1 MLRRTARTVHTPA
14 AQWTRTLCTATTRR
28 SCLPLLHCNTVTTSI
43 PTTTTFL
50 ATGSSRLVAAR
61 GLLLSHTT
69 RRYLQQNAFEAL
81 GIYKPLAEN
90 LALTKQIT
98 RPTKLQRSFIPPILL
113 NKDVLIRDTT
123 GSGKTFGV
131 LLSVLNKPRRKLVV
145 GKGVN
150 VGGGNGIT
158 SVIVVPNQELA
169 FQLVDW
175 TRELFPSLWEEEGE
189 AFLDGMIQAVVTPP
203 PSPIDPSLTGK
214 TAGAGSGRYTST
226 GKKARHRP
234 RATSSTNTKADQD
247 QIQKLA
253 QNPPHVLVATPHRLW
268 DLLQRGVLDLSQI
281 ETLVLDEVDHLIR
294 LPNRYA
300 SLKQVLNRDLHP
312 KPAELAV
319 SEILRSAQAA
329 GRYPPALAPAAATG
343 QEPEPSAQDQ
353 DTTTSGGGKVARTGK
368 GADRIQIVAASATMN
383 RPMRHW
389 LETVRGWVQD
399 PTWVDTTKSVVL
411 PEGIE
416 HHCVIVGP
424 DSVRNMRFD
433 TSESEKVDGERG
445 EKEEVEVDMAE
456 TDRAWNHSK
465 DKSNTLTSK
474 EKEAAWKERN
484 LTAPGVISSD
494 LDTGAVERFRDDD
507 DRMLEGVAMACQ
519 LDEVKSAC
527 VFFCTSFSLKDLAT
541 RFEFEFGLPVKTIQ
555 NAFPLHQQLL
565 PSSTSTSA
573 SALTTTATATMK
585 KRSTGIYI
593 AHEENARG
601 LDLPGLSHVFIVGLP
616 SSPSSYLHMAGRT
629 GRMGE
634 RGEVVTILRDDEFL
648 EDRAR
653 SLFRML
659 NVKVEP
665 YRHVE

>member
-1 MLRRTARTVHTPA
+1 M
-14 AQWTRTLCTATTRR
+14 
-28 SCLPLLHCNTVTTSI
+28 
-43 PTTTTFL
+43 
-50 ATGSSRLVAAR
+50 TGSAR
-61 GLLLSHTT
+61 VVVSSGLLLSQFT
-69 RRYLQQNAFEAL
+69 RRYLQQNAFESL
-81 GIYKPLAEN
+81 GIYKPLAKN
-90 LALTKQIT
+90 LETTKHIIT
-98 RPTKLQRSFIPPILL
+98 PTKLQQSFIPPILL
-113 NKDVLIRDTT
+113 GKDVLIRDTT

-131 LLSVLNKPRRKLVV
+131 LLSVLNKPRRRILVSSAT
-145 GKGVN
+145 GGV
-150 VGGGNGIT
+150 GGNGIT
-158 SVIVVPNQELA
+158 SVVVVPNQELA

-175 TRELFPSLWEEEGE
+175 TRELFPSADEE
-189 AFLDGMIQAVVTPP
+189 FIDGMIQAVVTPP
-203 PSPIDPSLTGK
+203 PSPVDPTSSSTIA
-214 TAGAGSGRYTST
+214 TPAGSGTST

-234 RATSSTNTKADQD
+234 RATALNNNNKADKD

-253 QNPPHVLVATPHRLW
+253 AHPPHVLVATPSRLW
-268 DLLQRGVLDLSQI
+268 DLLQRGILDLSGI

-294 LPNRYA
+294 LPNRFA
-300 SLKQVLNRDLHP
+300 SRKQILNRDVHP

-319 SEILRSAQAA
+319 REILRSAQDV
-329 GRYPPALAPAAATG
+329 GRYPTLSTESTVAG
-343 QEPEPSAQDQ
+343 DQ
-353 DTTTSGGGKVARTGK
+353 DKLSEAGSDHTSSEKVDGVIERTGV
-368 GADRIQIVAASATMN
+368 GADRIQIIAASATMN

-389 LETVRGWVQD
+389 LETTRGWVQD
-399 PTWVDTTKSVVL
+399 PTWIDTTKSVVL

-433 TSESEKVDGERG
+433 ESQVGAAGGGGE
-445 EKEEVEVDMAE
+445 EEVDMAE
-456 TDRAWNHSK
+456 TDRAWNNQPKSRSK
-465 DKSNTLTSK
+465 DGSTLTSK
-474 EKEAAWKERN
+474 EKEAEWKERN

-494 LDTGAVERFRDDD
+494 VDSGTIEKFRDDD

-555 NAFPLHQQLL
+555 NAFPT
-565 PSSTSTSA
+565 STSTSA
-573 SALTTTATATMK
+573 LTTTTTGK
-585 KRSTGIYI
+585 KGRSTGIYL

-659 NVKVEP
+659 NVRIEP
-665 YRHVE
+665 YQHVE

>member
-1 MLRRTARTVHTPA
+1 M
-14 AQWTRTLCTATTRR
+14 
-28 SCLPLLHCNTVTTSI
+28 
-43 PTTTTFL
+43 
-50 ATGSSRLVAAR
+50 
-61 GLLLSHTT
+61 
-69 RRYLQQNAFEAL
+69 
-81 GIYKPLAEN
+81 
-90 LALTKQIT
+90 
-98 RPTKLQRSFIPPILL
+98 
-113 NKDVLIRDTT
+113 
-123 GSGKTFGV
+123 
-131 LLSVLNKPRRKLVV
+131 VV
-145 GKGVN
+145 GKGVGE
-150 VGGGNGIT
+150 GGGNGIT
-158 SVIVVPNQELA
+158 SVVVVPNQELA
-169 FQLVDW
+169 FQLVEW
-175 TRELFPSLWEEEGE
+175 TRELFPSFCEEEGE
-189 AFLDGMIQAVVTPP
+189 EFLDGMIQAVVTPP
-203 PSPIDPSLTGK
+203 PSPVDPTLTGK
-214 TAGAGSGRYTST
+214 PAGAGPGGYTST

-234 RATSSTNTKADQD
+234 RATSSINTKADQE
-247 QIQKLA
+247 QIQRLA

-300 SLKQVLNRDLHP
+300 SRKQVLNRDLHP

-329 GRYPPALAPAAATG
+329 GRYPPALAPAAVTG
-343 QEPEPSAQDQ
+343 QEADLSTEDQ
-353 DTTTSGGGKVARTGK
+353 DTTGSGAGKVARTGK

-433 TSESEKVDGERG
+433 ISESEKVGG
-445 EKEEVEVDMAE
+445 GGGTEEVEVDMAE
-456 TDRAWNHSK
+456 TDRAWNQSK

-474 EKEAAWKERN
+474 EKEAAWKERS
-484 LTAPGVISSD
+484 LAAPGVISPD
-494 LDTGAVERFRDDD
+494 LDTGAVEKFRDDD

-519 LDEVKSAC
+519 LDDVKSAC

-555 NAFPLHQQLL
+555 NAFPLYQLP
-565 PSSTSTSA
+565 PSSTSTSTSTLA
-573 SALTTTATATMK
+573 TTATTK

-659 NVKVEP
+659 GVKVEP

>member
-1 MLRRTARTVHTPA
+1 
-14 AQWTRTLCTATTRR
+14 
-28 SCLPLLHCNTVTTSI
+28 
-43 PTTTTFL
+43 
-50 ATGSSRLVAAR
+50 
-61 GLLLSHTT
+61 
-69 RRYLQQNAFEAL
+69 L

-98 RPTKLQRSFIPPILL
+98 KPTKLQKSFIPPILL

-131 LLSVLNKPRRKLVV
+131 LLSVLNKPRRKMVV
-145 GKGVN
+145 GNGVG

-158 SVIVVPNQELA
+158 SVVVVPNQELA
-169 FQLVDW
+169 FQLVEW
-175 TRELFPSLWEEEGE
+175 TRELFP
-189 AFLDGMIQAVVTPP
+189 
-203 PSPIDPSLTGK
+203 
-214 TAGAGSGRYTST
+214 
-226 GKKARHRP
+226 
-234 RATSSTNTKADQD
+234 TSSSINTKADQE
-247 QIQKLA
+247 QIQRLA

-294 LPNRYA
+294 LPNRFA
-300 SLKQVLNRDLHP
+300 SRKQVLNRDLHP
-312 KPAELAV
+312 KPAELA
-319 SEILRSAQAA
+319 
-329 GRYPPALAPAAATG
+329 
-343 QEPEPSAQDQ
+343 
-353 DTTTSGGGKVARTGK
+353 VARTGK

-383 RPMRHW
+383 RPMRYW

-416 HHCVIVGP
+416 HHCVIVGS

-433 TSESEKVDGERG
+433 TSESEKAG
-445 EKEEVEVDMAE
+445 EK
-456 TDRAWNHSK
+456 
-465 DKSNTLTSK
+465 
-474 EKEAAWKERN
+474 
-484 LTAPGVISSD
+484 
-494 LDTGAVERFRDDD
+494 FRDDD

-555 NAFPLHQQLL
+555 NAFSLHQLP
-565 PSSTSTSA
+565 PSSTSTLA
-573 SALTTTATATMK
+573 TTATTNR
-585 KRSTGIYI
+585 RSAGIYI

>member
-1 MLRRTARTVHTPA
+1 M
-14 AQWTRTLCTATTRR
+14 
-28 SCLPLLHCNTVTTSI
+28 
-43 PTTTTFL
+43 
-50 ATGSSRLVAAR
+50 
-61 GLLLSHTT
+61 
-69 RRYLQQNAFEAL
+69 
-81 GIYKPLAEN
+81 
-90 LALTKQIT
+90 
-98 RPTKLQRSFIPPILL
+98 
-113 NKDVLIRDTT
+113 
-123 GSGKTFGV
+123 
-131 LLSVLNKPRRKLVV
+131 VV
-145 GKGVN
+145 GNGVS

-169 FQLVDW
+169 FQLVEW
-175 TRELFPSLWEEEGE
+175 TKELFPSLWEEEGDG
-189 AFLDGMIQAVVTPP
+189 FLDGMIQAVVTPP
-203 PSPIDPSLTGK
+203 PSPVDPTSTGK
-214 TAGAGSGRYTST
+214 PAGPGPGGYTST
-226 GKKARHRP
+226 GKKTRHRP
-234 RATSSTNTKADQD
+234 RATSSSNTKADEE
-247 QIQKLA
+247 QIEKLA

-294 LPNRYA
+294 LPNRFA
-300 SLKQVLNRDLHP
+300 SRKQVLNRDLHP

-329 GRYPPALAPAAATG
+329 GRYPPSLAPVEATD
-343 QEPEPSAQDQ
+343 QETGLSTEDQ
-353 DTTTSGGGKVARTGK
+353 DTTTSSGGKVARTGK

-416 HHCVIVGP
+416 HRCIIVGP

-433 TSESEKVDGERG
+433 TSESEKVGGDGGR
-445 EKEEVEVDMAE
+445 EELEVDMAE
-456 TDRAWNHSK
+456 TDRAWNQSK
-465 DKSNTLTSK
+465 DASNTPTSK
-474 EKEAAWKERN
+474 EKEAAWKERS
-484 LTAPGVISSD
+484 LSARGVISPD
-494 LDTGAVERFRDDD
+494 IDTGAVEKFRDDD

-519 LDEVKSAC
+519 LDDVKSAC

-555 NAFPLHQQLL
+555 DAFPLSQLP
-565 PSSTSTSA
+565 PSSTSTST
-573 SALTTTATATMK
+573 SALTTTATTK
-585 KRSTGIYI
+585 KRSAGIYI

>member
-1 MLRRTARTVHTPA
+1 MLRRTTRTVHTA
-14 AQWTRTLCTATTRR
+14 TAQWTRTLCPATTRR
-28 SCLPLLHCNTVTTSI
+28 TCLPLLHRTTFTTSI
-43 PTTTTFL
+43 PATTSLT
-50 ATGSSRLVAAR
+50 TGSPRLVAAR
-61 GLLLSHTT
+61 GQLVSHTT

-90 LALTKQIT
+90 LAYTKQIT
-98 RPTKLQRSFIPPILL
+98 HPTKLQKSFIPPILL

-131 LLSVLNKPRRKLVV
+131 LLAVLNKPRRKMVV
-145 GKGVN
+145 GNGVS

-158 SVIVVPNQELA
+158 SVVVVPNQELA
-169 FQLVDW
+169 FQLVEW
-175 TRELFPSLWEEEGE
+175 TKELFPSLWEEEGE
-189 AFLDGMIQAVVTPP
+189 GFLDGMIQAVVTPP
-203 PSPIDPSLTGK
+203 SSPLDPTSTGK
-214 TAGAGSGRYTST
+214 PARAAGPGGYTST
-226 GKKARHRP
+226 GKKGRHRP
-234 RATSSTNTKADQD
+234 RATSSSNTKADEE
-247 QIQKLA
+247 QIEKLA

-294 LPNRYA
+294 LPNRFA
-300 SLKQVLNRDLHP
+300 SRKQVLNRDLHP

-329 GRYPPALAPAAATG
+329 GRYPPSLAPAEATD
-343 QEPEPSAQDQ
+343 QETGLSMEDQ
-353 DTTTSGGGKVARTGK
+353 DTTTSSGGKVARTGK

-416 HHCVIVGP
+416 HRCIIVGP

-433 TSESEKVDGERG
+433 TSESEKVSGSGGR
-445 EKEEVEVDMAE
+445 EELEVDMAE
-456 TDRAWNHSK
+456 TDRAWNQSK
-465 DKSNTLTSK
+465 DASYTPTSK
-474 EKEAAWKERN
+474 EKEAAWKERS
-484 LTAPGVISSD
+484 LTARGVISPD
-494 LDTGAVERFRDDD
+494 IDTGAVEKFRDDD

-519 LDEVKSAC
+519 LDDVKSAC

-555 NAFPLHQQLL
+555 DAFPLSLP
-565 PSSTSTSA
+565 PSSTSTST
-573 SALTTTATATMK
+573 STLTTTATTK
-585 KRSTGIYI
+585 KRSAGIYI

-659 NVKVEP
+659 SVKVEP
-665 YRHVE
+665 YQHVE

>member
-1 MLRRTARTVHTPA
+1 LV
-14 AQWTRTLCTATTRR
+14 
-28 SCLPLLHCNTVTTSI
+28 SS
-43 PTTTTFL
+43 
-50 ATGSSRLVAAR
+50 ATG
-61 GLLLSHTT
+61 
-69 RRYLQQNAFEAL
+69 
-81 GIYKPLAEN
+81 
-90 LALTKQIT
+90 
-98 RPTKLQRSFIPPILL
+98 
-113 NKDVLIRDTT
+113 
-123 GSGKTFGV
+123 GV
-131 LLSVLNKPRRKLVV
+131 
-145 GKGVN
+145 
-150 VGGGNGIT
+150 GGNGIT
-158 SVIVVPNQELA
+158 SVVVVPNQELA
-169 FQLVDW
+169 FQLVEW
-175 TRELFPSLWEEEGE
+175 TRELFPSADEE
-189 AFLDGMIQAVVTPP
+189 FIDGMIQAVVTPS
-203 PSPIDPSLTGK
+203 PSPVDPTSSTSTML
-214 TAGAGSGRYTST
+214 AAPRTST

-234 RATSSTNTKADQD
+234 RATTLNNNSKADKD

-253 QNPPHVLVATPHRLW
+253 AHPPHVLVATPTRLW
-268 DLLQRGVLDLSQI
+268 DLLQRGVLDLSGI

-294 LPNRYA
+294 LPNRFA
-300 SLKQVLNRDLHP
+300 SRKQVLNRDLHP

-319 SEILRSAQAA
+319 REILRSAQDA
-329 GRYPPALAPAAATG
+329 GRYPPLSTVSTIAR
-343 QEPEPSAQDQ
+343 DQ
-353 DTTTSGGGKVARTGK
+353 DILSAGGSLDTDSEKVEGAIEKTGV

-389 LETVRGWVQD
+389 LETTRGWVQD

-433 TSESEKVDGERG
+433 ENQISVAGE
-445 EKEEVEVDMAE
+445 EEVDMAE
-456 TDRAWNHSK
+456 TDRAWNNQSKSK
-465 DKSNTLTSK
+465 DSSALTSK

-484 LTAPGVISSD
+484 LAAPGVISSD
-494 LDTGAVERFRDDD
+494 VDSGAIEKFRDDD

-519 LDEVKSAC
+519 LDDVKSAC

-541 RFEFEFGLPVKTIQ
+541 RLEFEFGLPVKTIQ
-555 NAFPLHQQLL
+555 NAFPTSN
-565 PSSTSTSA
+565 SSSI
-573 SALTTTATATMK
+573 LTTTGK
-585 KRSTGIYI
+585 KGRSTGIYL

-634 RGEVVTILRDDEFL
+634 QGEVVTILRDDEFL

-659 NVKVEP
+659 NVQIEP